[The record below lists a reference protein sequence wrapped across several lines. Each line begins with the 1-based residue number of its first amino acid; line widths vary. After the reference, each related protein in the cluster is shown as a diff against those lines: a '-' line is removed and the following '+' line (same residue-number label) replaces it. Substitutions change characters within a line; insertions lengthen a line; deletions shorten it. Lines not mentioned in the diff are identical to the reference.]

1 MNAGASSVSGAIRVL
16 VPDGTNYRFSWK
28 VETMAKGRPFTVI
41 VPETLTEDGV
51 AAAAGNADAIL
62 AYKAPVTRPVLD
74 AARNAR
80 VIQKFGIDC
89 KNIDVAAAR
98 ERGIPVFTR
107 SLIRNA
113 TVADHA
119 MALML
124 ACARRLLEC
133 HRVVA
138 EARYL
143 ELGFVPR
150 PTSQQ
155 NVHHGNWVKVPGVGD
170 LLEATVGII
179 GLGDIGAEIARRLR
193 PFGPR
198 ICYYQRRRHPEEI
211 EDALNAQYLP
221 LDELV
226 ATADYVLLA
235 VPHTPE
241 TENLLS
247 RERIDRMKPGASV
260 INVGRGGLIDED
272 ALCAALREGRLA
284 MAGLDVF
291 RWEPLPQTSPLI
303 GLPNV
308 VLSPHMGG
316 GSSERYWEVDVA
328 GALEN
333 IRRFFAGEQTAGQ
346 TIHATSAR
354 TASRH
359 SD

>member
-1 MNAGASSVSGAIRVL
+1 VTDAIRVL

-28 VETMAKGRPFTVI
+28 VETMAKGRPFAVL
-41 VPETLTEDGV
+41 VPETITEAGI
-51 AAAAGNADAIL
+51 AAAARDAEAIL
-62 AYKAPVTRPVLD
+62 AYKAPITRAVLE
-74 AARNAR
+74 AAPGAR
-80 VIQKFGIDC
+80 MIQKFGIDC
-89 KNIDVAAAR
+89 KNIDLAAAR
-98 ERGIPVFTR
+98 ERKLPVFTR

-124 ACARRLLEC
+124 ACARRLIEC

-143 ELGFVPR
+143 EHGFVPR
-150 PTSQQ
+150 QTGQQ
-155 NVHHGNWVKVPGVGD
+155 NVHHGNWIKVPGVGD
-170 LLEATVGII
+170 LLGTTVGIV
-179 GLGDIGAEIARRLR
+179 GLGDIGVEIARRVR

-198 ICYYQRRRHPEEI
+198 ICYHQRRPHPAAFE
-211 EDALNAQYLP
+211 ATLAAHHLP

-226 ATADYVLLA
+226 AAADYLILA

-241 TENLLS
+241 TENLLD
-247 RERIDRMKPGASV
+247 RGRIARMKATASV

-272 ALCAALREGRLA
+272 ALCEALREGRLA

-291 RWEPLPQTSPLI
+291 RWEPLPESSPLL

-308 VLSPHMGG
+308 VLSPHMAG
-316 GSSERYWEVDVA
+316 GSSDRYWEVDVA

-333 IRRFFAGEQTAGQ
+333 IRSFFSGGNPTGQ
-346 TIHATSAR
+346 L
-354 TASRH
+354 
-359 SD
+359 DL

>member
-1 MNAGASSVSGAIRVL
+1 MSNPIRVL
-16 VPDGTNYRFSWK
+16 VPDGTNYRFAWK
-28 VETMAKGRPFTVI
+28 VETMAKGKPFAVV
-41 VPETLTEDGV
+41 VPGAITEGGI
-51 AAAAGNADAIL
+51 AAAARDADAIL
-62 AYKAPVTRPVLD
+62 AYKAVITPTVLE
-74 AARNAR
+74 AAGNAR
-80 VIQKFGIDC
+80 MIQKFGIDC
-89 KNIDVAAAR
+89 KNIDLAAAR
-98 ERGIPVFTR
+98 QHSIPVFTR

-124 ACARRLLEC
+124 ACARRLLEG

-150 PTSQQ
+150 QTGQQ
-155 NVHHGNWVKVPGVGD
+155 NVHHGNWIKVPGVGD

-179 GLGDIGAEIARRLR
+179 GLGDIGAEIARRVR
-193 PFGPR
+193 PFGSR
-198 ICYYQRRRHPEEI
+198 ICYYQRRRHPESVEA
-211 EDALNAQYLP
+211 ALGVHYLA
-221 LDELV
+221 LDELI
-226 ATADYVLLA
+226 ATADYLMLA

-247 RERIDRMKPGASV
+247 RERIARMKPTASV

-272 ALCAALREGRLA
+272 ALCAALRDGRLA

-316 GSSERYWEVDVA
+316 GSSERYWETDVA

-333 IRRFFAGEQTAGQ
+333 IRRFFAGEQTAGRLE
-346 TIHATSAR
+346 IA
-354 TASRH
+354 
-359 SD
+359 

>member
-1 MNAGASSVSGAIRVL
+1 MSDAIRVL
-16 VPDGTNYRFSWK
+16 VPDGANYRFAWK
-28 VETMAKGRPFTVI
+28 VETMAKGRPFAVV
-41 VPETLTEDGV
+41 VPKALTEDGI
-51 AAAAGNADAIL
+51 AAAAGDADVIL
-62 AYKAPVTRPVLD
+62 AYKAAITRAVLD
-74 AARNAR
+74 AAGNAR
-80 VIQKFGIDC
+80 MIQKFGIDC
-89 KNIDVAAAR
+89 KNIDLGAAR
-98 ERGIPVFTR
+98 DKGLPVFTR

-138 EARYL
+138 EARYM
-143 ELGFVPR
+143 EMGFAPR
-150 PTSQQ
+150 RTGQQ
-155 NVHHGNWVKVPGVGD
+155 NVHHGNWIKVPGVGD
-170 LLEATVGII
+170 LLEATVGIV
-179 GLGDIGAEIARRLR
+179 GLGDIGVEIARRVR

-198 ICYYQRRRHPEEI
+198 ICYYQRRQHTAEI
-211 EDALNAQYLP
+211 EAALDAHYLP
-221 LDELV
+221 LDALIE
-226 ATADYVLLA
+226 AADYLILA

-241 TENLLS
+241 TENLLG
-247 RERIDRMKPGASV
+247 RERIARMKPTASL

-272 ALCAALREGRLA
+272 ALCAALRDGKLA

-291 RWEPLPQTSPLI
+291 RWEPLPQISPLI

-308 VLSPHMGG
+308 VLSPHMAG

-346 TIHATSAR
+346 LAHPVRLERPAIAAR
-354 TASRH
+354 TASTN